1 MRASEIFKEDWQNWK
16 IWDKLNGDSD
26 DLDDSTTRFNKYY
39 APKIQSIA
47 QDGGIGVQRTNGR
60 VDDAIRLVYQH
71 LEQQNPNMSPREIDA
86 RAKAQVRADVAKAQQ
101 G

>member
-1 MRASEIFKEDWQNWK
+1 MRLSEIVNEDWRNWK

-47 QDGGIGVQRTNGR
+47 QDGGIGVQKTNGR
-60 VDDAIRLVYQH
+60 VEDAIRLVYQH
-71 LEQQNPNMSPREIDA
+71 IEQQNPGMDFRKVHDMAI
-86 RAKAQVRADVAKAQQ
+86 KQVQADVAKAQQ
-101 G
+101 R